1 MSVQAVIF
9 DMDGVLLDSEP
20 VHFEATCALLA
31 EYGITYTPAAGE
43 EFFGCT
49 NRDVFRILRVRY
61 GLEQD
66 EDALIQAWIGHV
78 LPRLAARVQPLPGV
92 PGVLFDLRRRGLR
105 LALASA
111 SAGPVIAASLDALGL
126 AGVFETRVSGDD
138 VSQGKPSPE
147 IFLEAL
153 RRLGLPGSACV
164 VVEDS
169 YNGLKAAH
177 AAGISCAVVPCPST
191 AHQDFTEADV
201 RLASLH
207 NLPNWVEARRGL
219 GSAAARRL

>member
-49 NRDVFRILRVRY
+49 DRDVFRVLRARY

-66 EDALIQAWIGHV
+66 EDALIHAWIGHV
-78 LPRLAARVQPLPGV
+78 LPRLATRIHPLPGV
-92 PGVLFDLRRRGLR
+92 PGVLFELRRRGLR

-111 SAGPVIAASLDALGL
+111 SAAPVIAASLEALGL

-138 VSQGKPSPE
+138 VAQGKPSPE
-147 IFLEAL
+147 IFIEAL
-153 RRLGLPGSACV
+153 RRLGLPPSACV

-169 YNGLKAAH
+169 YNGLQAAR
-177 AAGISCAVVPCPST
+177 AAGIPCAVVPCPST
-191 AHQDFTEADV
+191 AHQDFSDADA
-201 RLASLH
+201 RLASL
-207 NLPNWVEARRGL
+207 NELADWVE
-219 GSAAARRL
+219 SRL